1 MWNLRIQSSKKDD
14 DPLRTCQQD
23 STKGFTLVE
32 VIVAAAIL
40 GTTFIAVFAAMRTCS
55 AAAHHARMLTR
66 SVLLAES
73 LLTEAMLS
81 ENTVFET
88 KEGQEERYRW
98 KVEIVPT
105 PVDDLGA
112 IRVQVRWLEQG
123 REQQYELFSL
133 VQMRVF
139 TERG

>member
-1 MWNLRIQSSKKDD
+1 
-14 DPLRTCQQD
+14 
-23 STKGFTLVE
+23 
-32 VIVAAAIL
+32 
-40 GTTFIAVFAAMRTCS
+40 
-55 AAAHHARMLTR
+55 MLTR

-81 ENTVFET
+81 ENTAFET